1 MKQKKLFV
9 LTTLLLILSS
19 VLIAQNL
26 PSPKGYVSDFANVIT
41 PETESRIAA
50 IASAIEKATTAEIAV
65 VTVPNLDPYGSIE
78 EYSIELATAW
88 GIGKEGKDNGMLLFL
103 ALAERKV
110 RIEVGYGLEGVFT
123 DGMTGRIMDKSM
135 VPYFKNNDFSTGFL
149 KAVEGIAGVMEDE
162 YDFELAGVSQTESD
176 KYSSGSIVTQAR
188 RSPFYIVFVLIFVVG
203 GRFLWPIL
211 FLSGFGRRGGRGGF
225 GGGGFGGGGGGGFGG
240 FGGGGFGGGGASRGF

>member
-1 MKQKKLFV
+1 MKLKKLFV
-9 LTTLLLILSS
+9 LTTFLLTLSGA
-19 VLIAQNL
+19 LIAQNF

-65 VTVPNLDPYGSIE
+65 VTVPNLGPYGSIE

-88 GIGKEGKDNGMLLFL
+88 GIGKEGKDNGMLLIL
-103 ALAERKV
+103 ALEERKT
-110 RIEVGYGLEGVFT
+110 RIEVGYGLEGAFP

-162 YDFELAGVSQTESD
+162 YDVELAGVSQTESK
-176 KYSSGSIVTQAR
+176 KYSSVSIVTQVR
-188 RSPFYIVFVLIFVVG
+188 RSPFYIVFVLIFLVG

-211 FLSGFGRRGGRGGF
+211 FLGGMGRRGGRGGF
-225 GGGGFGGGGGGGFGG
+225 GGFGGGGFSG